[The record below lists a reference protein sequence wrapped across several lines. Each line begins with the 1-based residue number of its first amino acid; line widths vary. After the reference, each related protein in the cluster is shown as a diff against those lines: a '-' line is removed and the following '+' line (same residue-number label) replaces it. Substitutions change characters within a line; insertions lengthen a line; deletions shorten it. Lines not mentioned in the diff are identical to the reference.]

1 MIEVIQDIIRQSIDF
16 NKFSDITYGE
26 VVGVDPLK
34 IKLNEILTLEEEN
47 IILTNAVKD
56 HEIDITVQWE
66 TEDKNIQGVDT
77 HTHPFIDTGALGI
90 TKNAET
96 LPSTNINSTHK
107 HDIKGKKKIIVHN
120 KLKSGEK
127 VLMIKT
133 YGGQKYVVIDRITD
147 FKTEGQW
154 LE

>member
-56 HEIDITVQWE
+56 HKIDITVQWE
-66 TEDKNIQGVDT
+66 TEDKKVDLIDN
-77 HTHPFIDTGALGI
+77 HTHLWAGGAFGATGPVN
-90 TKNAET
+90 K
-96 LPSTNINSTHK
+96 STDINSTHK

-133 YGGQKYVVIDRITD
+133 YGGQKYVIIDRITE
-147 FKTEGQW
+147 FKPEGQW

>member
-16 NKFSDITYGE
+16 NKFSDVTYGE
-26 VVGVDPLK
+26 VVGVEPLK

-66 TEDKNIQGVDT
+66 TEDKKVDLIDN
-77 HTHPFIDTGALGI
+77 HTHLWAGGFGSTGPVN
-90 TKNAET
+90 K
-96 LPSTNINSTHK
+96 STDINSTHK

-133 YGGQKYVVIDRITD
+133 YGGQKYVVIDRITE

>member
-66 TEDKNIQGVDT
+66 TEDKKVDLIDN
-77 HTHPFIDTGALGI
+77 HTHLWAGGAFGATGPVN
-90 TKNAET
+90 K
-96 LPSTNINSTHK
+96 STDINSTHK

-133 YGGQKYVVIDRITD
+133 YGGQKYVIIDRITE
-147 FKTEGQW
+147 FKPEGQW

>member
-16 NKFSDITYGE
+16 NKFSDVTYGE
-26 VVGVDPLK
+26 VVGVEPLK

-90 TKNAET
+90 TKSAET

-133 YGGQKYVVIDRITD
+133 YGGQKYVVIDRITE
-147 FKTEGQW
+147 FKPEGQW
-154 LE
+154 I

>member
-90 TKNAET
+90 TKSAET
-96 LPSTNINSTHK
+96 LPSTNIN
-107 HDIKGKKKIIVHN
+107 
-120 KLKSGEK
+120 
-127 VLMIKT
+127 
-133 YGGQKYVVIDRITD
+133 
-147 FKTEGQW
+147 
-154 LE
+154 

>member
-66 TEDKNIQGVDT
+66 TEDKKVDLIDN
-77 HTHPFIDTGALGI
+77 HTHLWAGGFGSTGPVN
-90 TKNAET
+90 K
-96 LPSTNINSTHK
+96 STDINSTHK

-133 YGGQKYVVIDRITD
+133 YGGQKYVVIDRITE

>member
-90 TKNAET
+90 TKSAET